1 VVKGMY
7 HSIKANGDEAIKKPA
22 TIGRAWFGNPLAR
35 LNFHFKPSENMEVL
49 FGFEGNIFVCTFP
62 PNLKTKLS
70 SNGGIPVFP
79 QWMDWRIH
87 QAQGVFSLL
96 NSGATTL
103 RLSLGLMPYKYNPE
117 VRNLGEFLFRSGT
130 YPFFLVNNF
139 NLPLQRLSGLRLNYK
154 YTAGTFDLTFDQF
167 ILTERNFAP
176 LNDISLA
183 SVVGI
188 DLMKMVSFGL
198 GVDFDRII
206 TLNSNLTTP
215 KQAKYVKTPGDTGL
229 YTFKGTKVM
238 ARTTVDPFSM
248 MRNRN
253 ASFVNELLG
262 NEGGKIYGE
271 VAVIG
276 LKDYPVSHE
285 MIDGADSINLWGYTR
300 IQERMPAMFGIMSP
314 THPFITYGL
323 YPELAVILFEKS
335 NLHRFLFGDKMK
347 PYVSLKLPK
356 VKDKIN
362 ISNHL
367 VFGFFPAAV
376 TLGGWAL
383 DKHLGSKMNW
393 IKKIGLDE
401 VSYEM
406 EYYPAPY
413 PNDYYQAFMNQGL
426 PIPTWISAY
435 HNDTTEYNQA
445 SYRNSPWYWSLYM
458 KKQVIPHCSLF
469 GQIARDHMRWDVNL
483 GNENNYDTEQ
493 IMAKTGQ
500 WAWRT
505 GILFEF

>member
-1 VVKGMY
+1 MRLNVLRGDFRRLAGVVLFLLPIATLADDGVVSAFDSTLSISGVVDFSMGEVVKGMY
-7 HSIKANGDEAIKKPA
+7 HSMKANGDEAIKRPA
-22 TIGRAWFGNPLAR
+22 TVGHAWFGNPLAR
-35 LNFHFKPSENMEVL
+35 LNFNFKPSEKLEVR
-49 FGFEGNIFVCTFP
+49 FGFEGNIFICTFP
-62 PNLKTKLS
+62 PYLKTAGS
-70 SNGGIPVFP
+70 SNGGVPVFP

-96 NSGATTL
+96 KSETASL

-139 NLPLQRLSGLRLNYK
+139 NFPLQRLSGIRLNYQRS
-154 YTAGTFDLTFDQF
+154 AGIFDLTFDQF

-183 SVVGI
+183 SIAGI
-188 DLMKMVSFGL
+188 DLMKTVSFGL
-198 GVDFDRII
+198 GVDFDRCI
-206 TLNSNLTTP
+206 TLNSRLTTP
-215 KQAKYVKTPGDTGL
+215 EQAKYVKSPGDTGH
-229 YTFKGTKVM
+229 YTFKGTKIM
-238 ARTTVDPFSM
+238 ARATVDPFGM
-248 MRNRN
+248 MRDRN
-253 ASFVNELLG
+253 DSFANELLG
-262 NEGGKIYGE
+262 KEGGKIYGE

-276 LKDYPVSHE
+276 IKNYPVSNQF
-285 MIDGADSINLWGYTR
+285 IDGTDSINLWGYNR
-300 IQERMPAMFGIMSP
+300 IQERMPAMVG
-314 THPFITYGL
+314 
-323 YPELAVILFEKS
+323 
-335 NLHRFLFGDKMK
+335 
-347 PYVSLKLPK
+347 
-356 VKDKIN
+356 IN
-362 ISNHL
+362 IP
-367 VFGFFPAAV
+367 VWKV
-376 TLGGWAL
+376 L
-383 DKHLGSKMNW
+383 DICSFEL
-393 IKKIGLDE
+393 
-401 VSYEM
+401 

-426 PIPTWISAY
+426 PIPTWRSEY
-435 HNDTTEYNQA
+435 HSDTTGYNKA

-493 IMAKTGQ
+493 IMAKKGQ